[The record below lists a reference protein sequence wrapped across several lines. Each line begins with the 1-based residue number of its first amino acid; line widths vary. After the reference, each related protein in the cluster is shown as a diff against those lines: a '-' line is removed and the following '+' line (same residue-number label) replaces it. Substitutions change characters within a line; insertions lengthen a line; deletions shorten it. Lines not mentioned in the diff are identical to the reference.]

1 MKKGNLL
8 WFATIFLSS
17 ILLMTNSCKKDE
29 ELSQEEIRLQKE
41 QQIIELVKDQMPSVI
56 VQYFNNHLE
65 ESRNQPNYDDYLDSL
80 NTAINELY
88 TTIEQSFSLDEFKS
102 RFETV
107 VAELDNQLKST
118 GTCVGLGYSKAAEVN
133 VGGSG
138 AIGIGIVAGLEAAG
152 GGGLEYVY
160 DFVNLDRQLYYYT
173 VCSYG
178 FSFGAGLAAGL
189 SGSVGFTG
197 IYSLLTG
204 ISYHGN
210 TTGLNKFEGPSL
222 GKSHT
227 LSAGLQKVLGL
238 DLSVT
243 IGSSSAAYADF
254 SGLLNLSPCPYT
266 LTVLENSS
274 KSYSFAVAGSL
285 SYGPAVE
292 LLLAYSNNQV
302 GSNSTGVVNTYH
314 RFPGGRVI
322 AGLKMAKELAI
333 GEPMA
338 GIITT
343 LNPFDLSAA
352 AVAITYAFKDFSNCP
367 SSNSAIGTFPV
378 ENITSSSA
386 QFGGVITNDNGSPVT
401 VRGFVWSTNENP
413 TISNNFGITNEG
425 TGIGEFTS
433 NITGLNPNTTY
444 YVKAYATNGAG
455 TAYGQQVEF
464 KTLTGGGQ
472 PEGNIYFLSD
482 ESGND
487 NIYVGEL
494 TGNQIVNI
502 QQVTNYSGNNRVFA
516 YDVCKNTDRIAY
528 VVTQDGHRGDIYIRE
543 TINSNPV
550 LVPNQPSSRVGPL
563 IKWAPDGNSL
573 LFSIGNN
580 QYYHHL
586 QTATMNLDGSNYQI
600 IINTNQPMGGACHKN
615 TILWLDEGMYLGVTP
630 QWAAHA
636 SDHELWFR
644 NPAGTFTKLTNT
656 SGIGERHVF
665 MNPAASTIVFGTL
678 DNSGRYGIRH
688 MPKTGG
694 TQSVIIPHS
703 TNHICWPNG
712 WLDES
717 TIIYTNRPNSSG
729 AKFDLYLIDLDGS
742 NERNISN
749 NPNANLR
756 DAILR

>member
-41 QQIIELVKDQMPSVI
+41 QQIIELVEDQMPSVI

-386 QFGGVITNDNGSPVT
+386 QFGGVITNDNGSPIT

-464 KTLTGGGQ
+464 KTLNQGGSYILEDDFENYNINSF
-472 PEGNIYFLSD
+472 PSEGGWVIRYNGAGNSYQYITDQYQNSGNKSFRLHGVSNWDARIINELSD
-482 ESGND
+482 TPSQVYFEVSFFSENINHNGSFGLHNPNVGTWGSGKIGVGFNNGFITVAGTEIMEYNPD
-487 NIYVGEL
+487 IWNTVKVKADMINNKFSVWVNNVEYVTNQDYNYPDFQYTHFQL
-494 TGNQIVNI
+494 TGR
-502 QQVTNYSGNNRVFA
+502 NNSA
-516 YDVCKNTDRIAY
+516 
-528 VVTQDGHRGDIYIRE
+528 
-543 TINSNPV
+543 
-550 LVPNQPSSRVGPL
+550 
-563 IKWAPDGNSL
+563 
-573 LFSIGNN
+573 NN
-580 QYYHHL
+580 
-586 QTATMNLDGSNYQI
+586 
-600 IINTNQPMGGACHKN
+600 
-615 TILWLDEGMYLGVTP
+615 
-630 QWAAHA
+630 
-636 SDHELWFR
+636 
-644 NPAGTFTKLTNT
+644 
-656 SGIGERHVF
+656 
-665 MNPAASTIVFGTL
+665 IVFY
-678 DNSGRYGIRH
+678 DDV
-688 MPKTGG
+688 K
-694 TQSVIIPHS
+694 V
-703 TNHICWPNG
+703 WV
-712 WLDES
+712 E
-717 TIIYTNRPNSSG
+717 
-729 AKFDLYLIDLDGS
+729 
-742 NERNISN
+742 
-749 NPNANLR
+749 
-756 DAILR
+756 